1 MKTIFLFLFFLLI
14 PKMGISQE
22 ITEKDDAV
30 YLDSLYNMGSE
41 KNYKYIRVV
50 KDYKNP
56 NKESYEVKDFYKSGK
71 IAMTGATT
79 TGIGMT
85 KTGMFVYFYE
95 NGNRKSIANYVKNKM
110 YGNYYELYEEGTK
123 KLDGEY
129 IEGREKNTT
138 ELKINQFWNSKN
150 IQTVI
155 DGNGDYEENNDFL
168 LASGKIKNGFKE
180 GIWEGSFKKPKYS
193 FEEEYKEGKFISG
206 LGTDTD
212 GETHSYTELE
222 KKPEPKNGIMDFYK
236 FIGKNYKT
244 PNVQGLK
251 GKVYLTF
258 VVDKEGKIV
267 EPRVLRDVG
276 YGTGI
281 EAIRVVTSYNGFT
294 PGEQRGRKVRC
305 TYSLPISIQSAY

>member
-1 MKTIFLFLFFLLI
+1 MKTILLSLLFLLVPKLI
-14 PKMGISQE
+14 ISQV
-22 ITEKDDAV
+22 ITDNDDAV
-30 YLDSLYNMGSE
+30 YLDSLYNVGNE

-50 KDYKNP
+50 KDYKTP

-95 NGNRKSIANYVKNKM
+95 NGNRKSITNYVKNKM

-129 IEGREKNTT
+129 IEGKEKNTT

-150 IQTVI
+150 VQTVI

-168 LASGKIKNGFKE
+168 LASGKIKNGFKK
-180 GIWEGSFKKPKYS
+180 GVWEGRNKKIGYTFIESYENQKLVSGVSIDSDKVEHKYNA
-193 FEEEYKEGKFISG
+193 I
-206 LGTDTD
+206 
-212 GETHSYTELE
+212 ETRPT
-222 KKPEPKNGIMDFYK
+222 PKNGMNDFYN

-244 PNVQGLK
+244 PNYQGLK

-258 VVDKEGKIV
+258 VVEKDGKIV
-267 EPRVLRDVG
+267 EPKVLRDLG
-276 YGTGI
+276 YGTGL
-281 EAIRVVTSYNGFT
+281 EAIRVVMLYNGFV
-294 PGEQRGRKVRC
+294 PGEQRGIKTRC
-305 TYSLPISIQSAY
+305 TFSLPISIQSAY